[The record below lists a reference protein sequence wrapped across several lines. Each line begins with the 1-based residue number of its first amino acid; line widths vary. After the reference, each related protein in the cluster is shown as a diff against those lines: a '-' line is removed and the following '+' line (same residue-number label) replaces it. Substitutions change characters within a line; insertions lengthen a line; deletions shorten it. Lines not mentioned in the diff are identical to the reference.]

1 MKRFIALFLII
12 GMIASVSGCATACRD
27 GQKVTQILQSIVT
40 DAQAV
45 LVVLSATVPI
55 PPQAQ
60 LVIAAAQTAINMANA
75 AMKSACPSVTDIQN
89 VQNQMNQTMTMFK
102 TSGMTLKK

>member
-75 AMKSACPSVTDIQN
+75 AMAKACPTIDDVNT
-89 VQNQMNQTMTMFK
+89 VQSQMNQTSDMLK
-102 TSGMTLKK
+102 ASGLKLK